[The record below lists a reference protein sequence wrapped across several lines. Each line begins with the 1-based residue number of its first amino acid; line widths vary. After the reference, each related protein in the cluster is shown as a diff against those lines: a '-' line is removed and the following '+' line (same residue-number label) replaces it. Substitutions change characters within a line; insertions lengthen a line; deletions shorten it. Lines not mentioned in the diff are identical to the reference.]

1 MFPYFSIDPRLQE
14 LSRQAEEEIRPQFEK
29 IEEVQRYNQ
38 QKMLAAFNRA
48 GVSESPLCR
57 QHRLRLRATGA
68 GTCWM
73 RCTPTPWGRRTPW
86 CAITLSAV
94 PTP

>member
-48 GVSESPLCR
+48 GVSESHFAASTGYGYGDRGGL
-57 QHRLRLRATGA
+57 LRPRSIRSSQLIPIFEG
-68 GTCWM
+68 
-73 RCTPTPWGRRTPW
+73 
-86 CAITLSAV
+86 
-94 PTP
+94 